1 MALDGTLYV
10 GDGYCNSRVVELSA
24 EGEWRGEFVAP
35 GEALRNPHSVV
46 LQECSRALWVA
57 EREAAR
63 VHRFSLDSRS
73 LEGADHCK
81 HVHSGCIVSSVA
93 KG

>member
-10 GDGYCNSRVVELSA
+10 GDGYCNSRVVEFSA
-24 EGEWRGEFVAP
+24 EGEWRGEFVAA

-46 LQECSRALWVA
+46 LQECSRSLWVA

-73 LEGADHCK
+73 LEGAPLHL
-81 HVHSGCIVSSVA
+81 HIPVASACI
-93 KG
+93 G